1 MACSRTSGKN
11 PGLKIRFPFV
21 TRVAQ
26 DGIRGLYSFHEAKAG
41 ESEDKRLVHDPLPSW
56 RDTETKQAILSYV
69 QSVTDPASAD
79 FIPEEDRIAVSDFDG
94 TLVGENGGIGVPGW
108 IEIELLRYVLNA
120 RFPSSE
126 SVQSLLD
133 TYDRLAGK
141 LAADP
146 YSGETGAY
154 WDAYFKVAGR
164 AFSGLTVEEACG
176 LIGAQMK
183 KEYAPGVPFTRMA
196 YVPMQELY
204 AFLSEN
210 GFRFHVVSGSG
221 RNTIYAVCHELF
233 TFQNEGIP
241 YSRCIGMDFEI
252 VRKGTGNR
260 FRMEQTER
268 VVNLNIDDEKCEN
281 VMRETGK
288 TPVLAIGNDLPDE
301 SMLNWA
307 LSNGRYRAI
316 SMYILHD
323 DRERERFYGTEQGI
337 RLSGRNGWLPV
348 SMRRD
353 FGAVFA

>member
-1 MACSRTSGKN
+1 MKTN
-11 PGLKIRFPFV
+11 
-21 TRVAQ
+21 
-26 DGIRGLYSFHEAKAG
+26 
-41 ESEDKRLVHDPLPSW
+41 PLPSW
-56 RDTETKQAILSYV
+56 RDTETKHAVLSYV
-69 QSVTDPASAD
+69 KSVTDPASAD

-108 IEIELLRYVLNA
+108 IEIELFRYVLNA
-120 RFPSSE
+120 RFPSSA
-126 SVQSLLD
+126 SVESLLQ
-133 TYDRLAGK
+133 TYDRLAGR

-146 YSGETGAY
+146 DPDRAESDAY

-164 AFSGLTVEEACG
+164 ALSGLTVEEACG
-176 LIGAQMK
+176 LIAAQME
-183 KEYAPGVPFTRMA
+183 KEYAPGMPFTGMA

-204 AFLSEN
+204 VFLAEN

-233 TFQNEGIP
+233 TFRNEGIP
-241 YSRCIGMDFEI
+241 YARCIGMDFEI
-252 VRKGTGNR
+252 VRRGTGNR

-268 VVNLNIDDEKCEN
+268 PVNLNIDDEKCEN

-307 LSNGRYRAI
+307 LSNGRYRAL

-323 DRERERFYGTEQGI
+323 DGERERCYGTEQGI
-337 RLSGRNGWLPV
+337 RLCGRNGWLPV

-353 FGAVFA
+353 FGRIFG